1 MLPVRE
7 LFALSVPTVASSFLP
22 TITRMLLFP
31 QARIRFVFTKLNF
44 HPRHLHRQIS
54 FGGWN
59 YKVLPWT
66 GMGQRKMISFQIMFY
81 LHRPLGGKLFASA
94 IVSLIYFS
102 RIYIHLAKY
111 ILQVFQTKKQKR
123 IKRLIY
129 SPYLVTTAFW
139 CFMLATL
146 KIYPLI

>member
-1 MLPVRE
+1 
-7 LFALSVPTVASSFLP
+7 
-22 TITRMLLFP
+22 MLLFP
-31 QARIRFVFTKLNF
+31 QARIRFVFIKFNF

-66 GMGQRKMISFQIMFY
+66 GMGQRKMISFQIMFH
-81 LHRPLGGKLFASA
+81 LHRLLGGKLFASA

-111 ILQVFQTKKQKR
+111 ILQVFQTKKKKTK
-123 IKRLIY
+123 KRLIY

-146 KIYPLI
+146 RIYPLTNISTYLTAYS

>member
-1 MLPVRE
+1 MRE
-7 LFALSVPTVASSFLP
+7 LFAISVPTVASSFLP

-31 QARIRFVFTKLNF
+31 QARIRFVFIKFNF

-66 GMGQRKMISFQIMFY
+66 GMGQRKMISLQIMFY
-81 LHRPLGGKLFASA
+81 LHRLLGGKLFASA

-123 IKRLIY
+123 KKGLFTPHIY
-129 SPYLVTTAFW
+129 SQRHFGVL
-139 CFMLATL
+139 C
-146 KIYPLI
+146 

>member
-1 MLPVRE
+1 MRE

-44 HPRHLHRQIS
+44 NPRHLHRQIS

-81 LHRPLGGKLFASA
+81 LHRLLGGKLFASA

-111 ILQVFQTKKQKR
+111 ILPNKKTKTKKKAYLL
-123 IKRLIY
+123 LIFSHNGILVFYVSNLKTISTYLTAY
-129 SPYLVTTAFW
+129 S
-139 CFMLATL
+139 
-146 KIYPLI
+146 

>member
-1 MLPVRE
+1 MRE
-7 LFALSVPTVASSFLP
+7 LFAISVPTVASSFLP

-31 QARIRFVFTKLNF
+31 QARIRFVFIKFNF

-81 LHRPLGGKLFASA
+81 LHLHRLLGGKLFASA
-94 IVSLIYFS
+94 MVSLIYFS

-123 IKRLIY
+123 KKGLFTPHI
-129 SPYLVTTAFW
+129 
-139 CFMLATL
+139 
-146 KIYPLI
+146 